1 MAAGRSGHA
10 AAGAAA
16 RHTLVVASMPYWNF
30 LQYPA
35 RRAAGLPAARQL
47 TTTAAALRVVV
58 PDYLLTCA
66 VARLERQPRLL
77 PGFCFPLMRMLD
89 AAISLYLVPAAWW
102 SVSSGR
108 WKSPARRP
116 VGRAATA
123 LLPAA
128 GVPAGSPYRTGT
140 SDEPGAPARVAE
152 ASHVSG

>member
-1 MAAGRSGHA
+1 
-10 AAGAAA
+10 
-16 RHTLVVASMPYWNF
+16 MPYWNY

-35 RRAAGLPAARQL
+35 RQVAGLPAAPFGGPHLVVARQP
-47 TTTAAALRVVV
+47 TMTAAALRVLV
-58 PDYLLTCA
+58 PDYLLTRA
-66 VARLERQPRLL
+66 AARLERQPRRL
-77 PGFCFPLMRMLD
+77 PGLCFPLLRMLD
-89 AAISLYLVPAAWW
+89 AAISLYLVPAAWL

-128 GVPAGSPYRTGT
+128 AGGPAGSPYRTGT